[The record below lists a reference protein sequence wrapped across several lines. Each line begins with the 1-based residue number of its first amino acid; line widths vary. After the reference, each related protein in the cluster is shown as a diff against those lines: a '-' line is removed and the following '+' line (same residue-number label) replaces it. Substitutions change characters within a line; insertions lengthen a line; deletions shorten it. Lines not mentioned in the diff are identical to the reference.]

1 MSERLVHG
9 SPERR
14 GGDHPVKK
22 LAVVFATVFALV
34 GGSLVFATPT
44 TLAQCDPNVPTVQI
58 NGGSVSNSTSINLNA
73 DGGTAISDA
82 SGGDDNVA
90 FVNDGGDDFDETAAA
105 GNAGTAESSANGGAI
120 AVGDVNSGGN
130 TGNTIE
136 VGDTVCAPA
145 HVDKK
150 PAPAPEKKPAPAPKP
165 GPAPKAPVAALP
177 NTGVGDAGDV
187 NVALIALALVGAVAA
202 AGYSVRT
209 RFNY

>member
-22 LAVVFATVFALV
+22 LAVVFATVFTLV
-34 GGSLVFATPT
+34 GGSLAFSAP
-44 TLAQCDPNVPTVQI
+44 TLAQGDECGVTI
-58 NGGSVSNSTSINLNA
+58 SGGSVSNSTTIDLNA

-90 FVNDGGDDFDETAAA
+90 FLDDTTDDFDQIAAA
-105 GNAGTAESSANGGAI
+105 GNAGTAESAANGGAI
-120 AVGDVNSGGN
+120 SVGNVNSGGN
-130 TGNTIE
+130 SGNTIE
-136 VGDTVCAPA
+136 VGNTLCAPA
-145 HVDKK
+145 EKK
-150 PAPAPEKKPAPAPKP
+150 PAPAPAPDKKPAPAPKP

-177 NTGVGDAGDV
+177 STGVGVAGDM
-187 NVALIALALVGAVAA
+187 NVAFIALALVGAVAA

-209 RFNY
+209 RFN